1 MKYIL
6 VTGGV
11 ISGIGKGIIASSV
24 GTILKSCG
32 LHVTSIKIDPYIN
45 IDAGTFSPYE
55 HGEVFVLDDGGEVDL
70 DLGNYERFLDIR
82 LTKDNNL
89 TTGKIYQYVINKER
103 KGDYL
108 GKTVQVVP
116 HITDAIQEWVMRQA
130 RIPVDEDGV
139 APQVCVIELGG
150 TVGDIESMPFIEAF
164 RQFQFKVKRE
174 NFCNIH
180 VSLVPQIVCRCST
193 PLDTSVKEKISM
205 FCHVEPEQVIC
216 VHDVSSIYRVP
227 LLLEEQGVVDYFRH
241 RLDLPIEKQPRRML
255 MKWKEMADRYDRLL
269 ETCSIALV
277 GKYTKFSD
285 SYASVIKALEHS
297 ALAINHKLEIKV
309 CFSTGSSRICLCWS
323 SARDHLHLLL
333 LRLLVTGKKKLKPSV
348 TQVVP
353 IALNIVALS
362 TPPTPTIQVVVL
374 SPQLTVM
381 TTLRGTQLTKSV
393 NRHGPPSLVLSPR
406 PRHPSRQ
413 YQHGRSPFAR
423 GQSYTSL
430 VWGYSYRNDSDSPQY
445 LTWIDTDERNVQ
457 HPNDLTN
464 LPIGTDTIIGIHLH
478 VILHVGIE
486 VGSRSPTDERRNYS
500 PQRHSILLL
509 VPRTLT
515 STAFS
520 PNAYTF
526 SASPITYLP
535 VPLLRYPNVPCLL
548 HGVLV
553 PGGFGVRGTEG
564 KIQAISWARKQKK
577 PFLGV
582 CLGMQL
588 AVVEFARNILS
599 WQDAN
604 STEFEP
610 KTTHPVKCSTV
621 FPLHSFAI
629 TVYSLNC
636 LPQVIDMPE
645 HNPGQMGGTMRLGKR
660 RTVFQTKNSVM
671 SKLRSTF
678 CSGPYGNVNAFITL
692 TFMNCSEC
700 FARKL
705 EFRGEAEMQNVFLH
719 RDTYSDRSGSSSPDS
734 EITELKFTAVNHE

>member
-1 MKYIL
+1 MDPDFSGEAFRSQSKMKYIL

-70 DLGNYERFLDIR
+70 DLGNYERFLDIH

-130 RIPVDEDGV
+130 LIPVDEDGLE
-139 APQVCVIELGG
+139 PQVCVIELGG

-180 VSLVPQIVCRCST
+180 VSLVPQ
-193 PLDTSVKEKISM
+193 
-205 FCHVEPEQVIC
+205 VIC

-227 LLLEEQGVVDYFRH
+227 LLLEEQGVVDYFLR
-241 RLDLPIEKQPRRML
+241 RLDLPIERQPRKML

-297 ALAINHKLEIKV
+297 ALAINHKLEIKYID
-309 CFSTGSSRICLCWS
+309 STDLEPSTLQEEPVRYHEAWQKLC
-323 SARDHLHLLL
+323 SA
-333 LRLLVTGKKKLKPSV
+333 
-348 TQVVP
+348 
-353 IALNIVALS
+353 
-362 TPPTPTIQVVVL
+362 
-374 SPQLTVM
+374 
-381 TTLRGTQLTKSV
+381 
-393 NRHGPPSLVLSPR
+393 
-406 PRHPSRQ
+406 
-413 YQHGRSPFAR
+413 
-423 GQSYTSL
+423 
-430 VWGYSYRNDSDSPQY
+430 
-445 LTWIDTDERNVQ
+445 
-457 HPNDLTN
+457 
-464 LPIGTDTIIGIHLH
+464 
-478 VILHVGIE
+478 
-486 VGSRSPTDERRNYS
+486 
-500 PQRHSILLL
+500 
-509 VPRTLT
+509 
-515 STAFS
+515 
-520 PNAYTF
+520 
-526 SASPITYLP
+526 
-535 VPLLRYPNVPCLL
+535 

-564 KIQAISWARKQKK
+564 KIQAIAWARKQKK

-588 AVVEFARNILS
+588 AVVEFARNVLG

-604 STEFEP
+604 STEFDPE
-610 KTTHPVKCSTV
+610 TSHPV
-621 FPLHSFAI
+621 
-629 TVYSLNC
+629 
-636 LPQVIDMPE
+636 VIDMPE

-660 RTVFQTKNSVM
+660 RTLFQTKNSVM
-671 SKLRSTF
+671 
-678 CSGPYGNVNAFITL
+678 
-692 TFMNCSEC
+692 
-700 FARKL
+700 RKL
-705 EFRGEAEMQNVFLH
+705 YGDPDYLEERH
-719 RDTYSDRSGSSSPDS
+719 RHRFEVNPVLKKCLEDQG
-734 EITELKFTAVNHE
+734 LKFVGQDVGGERMEIVELEDHPFFVGVQYHPEFLSRPIKPSPPYFGLLLASVGRLPHYLQKGCRLSPRQVSL